1 MPPKKTVRWNEGC
14 DDSRTWNRR
23 HEDNRQWL
31 EEQFSKRRSVSKATK
46 SESRFCPRSDAIS
59 FRGLCSPRLRVRN
72 LLIDLITVFDAI
84 LTSRQTCQDLKSLY
98 VQIYGKSKARLW
110 RNLSTGT
117 PRKFFGTI
125 LCFVAV
131 SLQLIFFSE
140 QPFYGNYSTL
150 HSHTNT
156 VISHAFAFSSRCR
169 RKPWQGLFEQLRGLK
184 AV

>member
-1 MPPKKTVRWNEGC
+1 MRRLEDMEPTPRRQQTMTRRTIFEAKKCFQG
-14 DDSRTWNRR
+14 
-23 HEDNRQWL
+23 HEIW
-31 EEQFSKRRSVSKATK
+31 
-46 SESRFCPRSDAIS
+46 ESILSPIS
-59 FRGLCSPRLRVRN
+59 FRGLCSPCLRVRN
-72 LLIDLITVFDAI
+72 LRIDLITVFDAI
-84 LTSRQTCQDLKSLY
+84 LTSMQTCQDLKSLY
-98 VQIYGKSKARLW
+98 VQIYGKSKASLW